1 MENVSEGHIASDDH
15 RLIFAKIK
23 EKLANAEDFEGEL
36 RALYKV
42 QGFDEFALSLM
53 WIAERVETDPTKLE
67 YNLEEQGLV
76 VDRFRDAVGDVAPA
90 PLGDLPTP
98 GIPLE
103 MPQEVVP
110 EEIPEQEVTEQEASE
125 VAPEPVQE
133 ETPEMPAHLQMETV
147 GHIDESEQSVYAPPT
162 NVDESEFGPLVER
175 FVEAM
180 QSGSED
186 REGLLS
192 QVSVQS
198 NAIAAPGS
206 GASGDLGEF
215 CLYLIEFLNYITE
228 NGFMDDV
235 RVMNILS
242 NVSGPVSSWSQ
253 AAPDARTGLLV
264 EGVEILKSFKSL
276 FE

>member
-53 WIAERVETDPTKLE
+53 WIAELLEIDPTRLE
-67 YNLEEQGLV
+67 YDIEEQGWV
-76 VDRFRDAVGDVAPA
+76 VDRFRHAVGDTAPA
-90 PLGDLPTP
+90 PLDDLPTP
-98 GIPLE
+98 EIFPE
-103 MPQEVVP
+103 TAQEVAP
-110 EEIPEQEVTEQEASE
+110 EGIWEQEASD
-125 VAPEPVQE
+125 AAQEPVQE
-133 ETPEMPAHLQMETV
+133 ETPEMPTHLLMETA
-147 GHIDESEQSVYAPPT
+147 GHIDASEQSVYAPPS
-162 NVDESEFGPLVER
+162 NVDESEFGPLLEQ

-180 QSGSED
+180 QSGSEN

-192 QVSVQS
+192 QVLVQA

-206 GASGDLGEF
+206 GASEELAEF
-215 CLYLIEFLNYITE
+215 SLYLIEFLNYITGSE
-228 NGFMDDV
+228 YLDDV

-242 NVSGPVSSWSQ
+242 NVSGPVASWSQ
-253 AAPDARTGLLV
+253 AAPDGRSGLLAEAV
-264 EGVEILKSFKSL
+264 EMLRSFKSL